1 MAAENDAVIEDF
13 DDEYLYEMSDEELEA
28 KFREA
33 KRGLTGTVE
42 VDDGG
47 TADKADETVE
57 VDDGNKEEEKE
68 NTEQSTDVDSDDNEE
83 ETVEVDG
90 AEETSDEGQKQTE
103 EVVVDEKEK
112 TQVVQKHKYKA
123 NGQEFEFTDDEIKT
137 QFGKIFGQAMD
148 YTKKMQA
155 IAPYRSMIAT
165 IKDENISQEDLN
177 LAIEVLK
184 GDKNAITSLLKR
196 TGVNALEL
204 DTETESTYQPKN
216 YGRDEASLKI
226 AEIADE
232 ISRDPE
238 YPVTYHIIDKQWDSA
253 SREAFRSNPEMI
265 KDLHLDV
272 KSGVFD
278 KVSPMAMKLKILDG
292 SRKSDIDYYVQAGR
306 QYYDQLTAVEVAKS
320 EAEKA
325 SKIRAELAEA
335 DKAKIAKVKAD
346 ELKRQEA
353 QKAEQKRKA
362 AAPTP
367 SARADKKDVIDYL
380 EENDEDYDKWY
391 ADLQNKM

>member
-13 DDEYLYEMSDEELEA
+13 DDEDLYEMSDEELEA
-28 KFREA
+28 KFKEA
-33 KRGLTGTVE
+33 KRGLSGTVEVTGDDAADADATVE
-42 VDDGG
+42 VDDGS
-47 TADKADETVE
+47 
-57 VDDGNKEEEKE
+57 KEENKDE
-68 NTEQSTDVDSDDNEE
+68 NTEQSTDVDSDNKEE

-90 AEETSDEGQKQTE
+90 TEETSDEDQKQTA
-103 EVVVDEKEK
+103 EVDVDEKEK
-112 TQVVQKHKYKA
+112 TQVVQKHKFKA
-123 NGQEFEFTDDEIKT
+123 NGQEFEFSEDEIKS

-165 IKDENISQEDLN
+165 IKDENLSQDDLN

-184 GDKNAITSLLKR
+184 GDKDAIASLLKR

-204 DTETESTYQPKN
+204 DTETERAYQPKN

-278 KVSPMAMKLKILDG
+278 KVSPMAIKLKVLDG

-306 QYYDQLTAVEVAKS
+306 QYYDQITADAVAKA
-320 EAEKA
+320 EAEKT

-353 QKAEQKRKA
+353 LKAEHKRKA

>member
-33 KRGLTGTVE
+33 KRGLTGAVE
-42 VDDGG
+42 VDDGS

-57 VDDGNKEEEKE
+57 VDENKEEEKE
-68 NTEQSTDVDSDDNEE
+68 NTEQSTKVDSDDNEE

-90 AEETSDEGQKQTE
+90 TEETSDEDQKQTE
-103 EVVVDEKEK
+103 EVVVDKKEK

-177 LAIEVLK
+177 LAIEILK

-278 KVSPMAMKLKILDG
+278 KVSPMAIKLKVLDG

-306 QYYDQLTAVEVAKS
+306 QYYDQITADAVAKA
-320 EAEKA
+320 EAEKT

-353 QKAEQKRKA
+353 LKAEHKRKA